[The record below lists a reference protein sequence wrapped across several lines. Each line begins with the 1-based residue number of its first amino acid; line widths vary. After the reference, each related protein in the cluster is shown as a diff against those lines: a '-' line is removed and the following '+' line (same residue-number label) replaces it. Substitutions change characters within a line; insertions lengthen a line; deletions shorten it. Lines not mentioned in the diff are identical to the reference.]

1 MPNAINKSSN
11 RNKIIISVLAL
22 CLVGA
27 LTFFYLNNDSKD
39 SKPIEPTIGFKENI
53 TFEQDQQA
61 TQDEIITKVVNVEIS
76 DYDAVVSINNIDL
89 SIPKQDKETP
99 SGENASYSVNI
110 ENLSSFST
118 EVSNNILIV
127 DKGTE
132 ELVFNLEY
140 LNPANILI
148 NEDGAI
154 LDKDSGNELRK
165 VLNDLAPIKTMNRGA
180 SITVKKGELE
190 KTFDF
195 EYTVIAP

>member
-11 RNKIIISVLAL
+11 RNKIIISILAL
-22 CLVGA
+22 FLIGA
-27 LTFFYLNNDSKD
+27 ITFFYLNNDSKD

-61 TQDEIITKVVNVEIS
+61 TQDEIIAKVVNAEIS

-89 SIPKQDKETP
+89 SIPKKDNETP
-99 SGENASYSVNI
+99 SDENASYSVNI

-132 ELVFNLEY
+132 KLVFNLEY

-180 SITVKKGELE
+180 SITVKKGDLE

-195 EYTVIAP
+195 SYTVIAP